1 MAYFELLKEVQ
12 EITLTHERLLNR
24 LRVEL
29 GRFSR
34 GSNNEE
40 LVKDLIEDL
49 RYYRRAYVNLTT
61 MISKRGVKFNEVRD
75 DLYTLLEYNILI
87 SLNNELEL
95 LTKISKY
102 VREGRMRL
110 IMLED
115 VLNDIKSVNTIL
127 SHLSNAVYNTST
139 S

>member
-1 MAYFELLKEVQ
+1 MTYFELLKEVQ

-49 RYYRRAYVNLTT
+49 RYYRRTYINLTN
-61 MISKRGVKFNEVRD
+61 MISKKGVKFNEVRD
-75 DLYTLLEYNILI
+75 ELYTLLEYNILI

-115 VLNDIKSVNTIL
+115 VLNDIESVNIIL
-127 SHLSNAVYNTST
+127 NHLSNAIYST
-139 S
+139 D

>member
-1 MAYFELLKEVQ
+1 MTYFELLKEVQ

-49 RYYRRAYVNLTT
+49 RYYRRTYINLTN
-61 MISKRGVKFNEVRD
+61 MISKKGVKFNEVRD
-75 DLYTLLEYNILI
+75 ELYTLLEYN
-87 SLNNELEL
+87 
-95 LTKISKY
+95 
-102 VREGRMRL
+102 
-110 IMLED
+110 
-115 VLNDIKSVNTIL
+115 
-127 SHLSNAVYNTST
+127 
-139 S
+139 

>member
-1 MAYFELLKEVQ
+1 
-12 EITLTHERLLNR
+12 
-24 LRVEL
+24 
-29 GRFSR
+29 
-34 GSNNEE
+34 NNEE

-49 RYYRRAYVNLTT
+49 RYYRRTYINLTN
-61 MISKRGVKFNEVRD
+61 MISKKGVKFNEVRD
-75 DLYTLLEYNILI
+75 ELYTLLEYNILI

-115 VLNDIKSVNTIL
+115 VLNDIESVNIIL
-127 SHLSNAVYNTST
+127 NHLSNAIYST
-139 S
+139 D